1 MADNSTGGGGRGSRG
16 AFFVGYLKMPRAL
29 GLFLSYAVPMIAA
42 AALGAGLVMA
52 TTQPDPGGGRYQGP
66 ATTLTGIIEMEP
78 HPVLYTIPDAE
89 YPQGRALALTRF
101 GKNGVV
107 AQAAP
112 LAGQFVDV
120 TGVYLIR
127 EDFAMFELRR
137 TGIVAAETAPDEFAL
152 PEPED
157 LGEFTLS
164 GEIVD
169 SKCCLGSML
178 PGVGKPHMACAQL
191 CLIGGVPAMFQIMDE
206 AGDETLLLLADA
218 EGQDVSSRILDY
230 VSLGVEMTGQVER
243 RGPMLVF
250 RIDPATIRV
259 L

>member
-1 MADNSTGGGGRGSRG
+1 MADPKSGHRRPRSRD

-42 AALGAGLVMA
+42 AAVGAGLVMA
-52 TTQPDPGGGRYQGP
+52 ATQPDPGDGHYQGP

-78 HPVLYTIPDAE
+78 YPVLYTVPDGDH
-89 YPQGRALALTRF
+89 PNGRALALTRF

-107 AQAAP
+107 DQAAP

-127 EDFAMFELRR
+127 DEFEMFELRR
-137 TGIVAAETAPDEFAL
+137 SGIVAAESQPEAFRL
-152 PEPED
+152 PEPEI
-157 LGEFTLS
+157 LGDFTLR

-169 SKCCLGSML
+169 SKCCLGSMR

-191 CLIGGVPAMFQIMDE
+191 CLIGGVPAMFQIMTAE
-206 AGDETLLLLADA
+206 GEETLLLLADPQ
-218 EGQDVSSRILDY
+218 GRDVTSRILDY
-230 VSLGVEMTGQVER
+230 VSLGVEMTGRVER

-250 RIDPATIRV
+250 RIDPETIHV